1 MTLLGINIPFNRKEF
16 YNYIDQWI
24 EYAVIN
30 YRWIFVC
37 LFLLPASVC
46 YEIYFALRTWLVFKL
61 KSAPS
66 KHQQKVRH
74 VQQQVRDWNNEGRKT
89 QMCTARPGYLTMC
102 FRQPKY
108 KKTMKTIEVNLVDI
122 LEIDTGRK
130 TVRVEPLVTM
140 GQLTST
146 LNAIGWT
153 IPVVP
158 ELDDLTV
165 GGLINGAGVET
176 SSHKY
181 GLFQHNCLS
190 YEIVTS
196 DGALVKCSMDE
207 NPDLFYSIPWSHGTL
222 GFMVAAE
229 LKIIPAKPYVKLTYL
244 PCNSF
249 NELVDTF
256 EKEVRNKENEFVEGI
271 AYDIDH
277 AVVMKGEFADS
288 ADYWKIN
295 PIGRWY
301 KPWFFKHVESY
312 LTKPVKEH
320 EFIPLRHYY
329 HRHTRSL
336 FWELQDII
344 PFGNKWW
351 FRWLCGMAVPPKVSF
366 LKLTQPNAVK
376 RLYDRHHV
384 LQDLMIPMLSLEPS
398 LKIMDREVNLYPVW
412 LCPFVLPQLPGL
424 VHPVKQNEEFYVD
437 IGLYGTPKNTNY
449 NAQSTTRR
457 LESFVRNVHGF
468 QMMYADS
475 YMTREEFRT
484 MFDHTLY
491 DQMRIKYN
499 AEDAFPEAYYKVSK
513 SVRD

>member
-1 MTLLGINIPFNRKEF
+1 
-16 YNYIDQWI
+16 
-24 EYAVIN
+24 
-30 YRWIFVC
+30 
-37 LFLLPASVC
+37 
-46 YEIYFALRTWLVFKL
+46 
-61 KSAPS
+61 
-66 KHQQKVRH
+66 
-74 VQQQVRDWNNEGRKT
+74 
-89 QMCTARPGYLTMC
+89 
-102 FRQPKY
+102 
-108 KKTMKTIEVNLVDI
+108 
-122 LEIDTGRK
+122 
-130 TVRVEPLVTM
+130 
-140 GQLTST
+140 
-146 LNAIGWT
+146 
-153 IPVVP
+153 
-158 ELDDLTV
+158 
-165 GGLINGAGVET
+165 
-176 SSHKY
+176 
-181 GLFQHNCLS
+181 
-190 YEIVTS
+190 
-196 DGALVKCSMDE
+196 MDE

-366 LKLTQPNAVK
+366 LKLTQPKAVK
-376 RLYDRHHV
+376 RLYDQHHV

-424 VHPVKQNEEFYVD
+424 VHPDKQNEEFYVD